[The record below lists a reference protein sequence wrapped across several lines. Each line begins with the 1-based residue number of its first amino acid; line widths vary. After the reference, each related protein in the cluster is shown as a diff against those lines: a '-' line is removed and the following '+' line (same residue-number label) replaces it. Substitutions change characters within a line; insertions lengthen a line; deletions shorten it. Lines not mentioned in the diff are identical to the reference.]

1 MERLFAAVSAVAAI
15 ALIGVMGLR
24 FGSNP
29 MDERAHALE
38 NDLAKISTKEVTFD
52 TTPNYDFESLQRTI
66 RKKPKLWM
74 ELVPPPPPPPPK
86 KKKIVQVPPPDL
98 ANMLQ
103 GVSPTRQQLRKKG
116 QLMVLIKTPKDPRG
130 HYHSVGDVIQGLTIL
145 KIEKTSVVF
154 SMSRNGRTYTHSLR
168 R

>member
-1 MERLFAAVSAVAAI
+1 MERLFAAISAVAAI

-38 NDLAKISTKEVTFD
+38 NDLAKISMKEVIFE
-52 TTPNYDFESLQRTI
+52 TTPNYDFESLQKTI

-74 ELVPPPPPPPPK
+74 ELVRPPPPPPK
-86 KKKIVQVPPPDL
+86 KIVKVPPPDL
-98 ANMLQ
+98 ANMLL
-103 GVSPTRQQLRKKG
+103 GVTPTRQQLKKKG

-130 HYHSVGDVIQGLTIL
+130 NYHSVGDVIQGVTIS
-145 KIEKTSVVF
+145 KIDKTSVVF